1 MTGPLFLGIDV
12 GTGSARAGLFD
23 DTGRMLASA
32 KHDICMWR
40 EAGSIVEQSSDDIWQ
55 AVCASVRGALAKAE
69 VAPSAVA
76 GIGFDATCSLVVLG
90 PGGQP
95 VSVSFSTKENPQDFG
110 VNIRLDGDWQPA
122 KLSQVPAQIAS
133 QLSGHLPWQGK
144 VDITLPHQGGARYEV
159 ELKGDAK
166 EVSSRLPAPLNK
178 AGGEAMPIAVSAS
191 GDPVYGSLLATQG
204 AEGISSMP
212 LPPAPQGP
220 RAVPVDLRY

>member
-76 GIGFDATCSLVVLG
+76 GIGF
-90 PGGQP
+90 
-95 VSVSFSTKENPQDFG
+95 
-110 VNIRLDGDWQPA
+110 PA
-122 KLSQVPAQIAS
+122 DQRV
-133 QLSGHLPWQGK
+133 
-144 VDITLPHQGGARYEV
+144 AR
-159 ELKGDAK
+159 
-166 EVSSRLPAPLNK
+166 
-178 AGGEAMPIAVSAS
+178 
-191 GDPVYGSLLATQG
+191 
-204 AEGISSMP
+204 
-212 LPPAPQGP
+212 
-220 RAVPVDLRY
+220 PVDKLARFDHEIRDHMAHGAFHRDDCGRNWLPDD